1 MYPGPTCSST
11 VLSNAV
17 AFAMMPTNSSDVEKA
32 PKKRGTKKKAAP
44 KPPLQNLANVGE
56 TTTGEDGEERE
67 EKPEE
72 WLGTNQNT
80 PCFHTLDTWHNDD
93 SF

>member
-1 MYPGPTCSST
+1 MYPGSACSST
-11 VLSNAV
+11 VPSTAV

-44 KPPLQNLANVGE
+44 KPPLPSLANVGE
-56 TTTGEDGEERE
+56 TTTSQGDDGEERQ

-72 WLGTNQNT
+72 WLGANQKT
-80 PCFHTLDTWHNDD
+80 PPC
-93 SF
+93 